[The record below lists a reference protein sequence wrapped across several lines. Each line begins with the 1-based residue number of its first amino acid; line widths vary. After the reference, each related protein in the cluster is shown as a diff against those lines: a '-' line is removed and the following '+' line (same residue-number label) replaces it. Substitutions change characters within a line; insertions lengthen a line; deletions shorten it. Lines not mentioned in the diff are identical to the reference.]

1 MSEPADDPRLLELA
15 LQIADEAPVDWETA
29 RRTAPDLDA
38 DLEFLRALDRI
49 AEGHRFLE
57 PAAPEA
63 EPVRFTWGSL
73 RALEPLGEGGYGEV
87 WRALDPALQR
97 EVALKLRREG
107 AGASTTRWLDE
118 ARRLARIRHP
128 HVLNVYGA
136 DVHEGRAGM
145 WSELVRGHTLEAL
158 LRAWGPL
165 GAREATLI
173 GMDLCSALAAVHAAG
188 LVHGDVKTGNVMR
201 EGLARQRGDSGS
213 AGSAGRI
220 VLMDFSSSQASLAEG
235 AAAPTTTP
243 LYAAPE
249 VLAGGRVSV
258 ASDVHAL
265 GIVLY
270 RLVTGEFP
278 LEATSV
284 QELLERMH
292 AGERVPLRVR
302 RPDLAANF
310 IAVVERA
317 IASDPAQRFA
327 DCGAMERALAAVVGS
342 EVRAVASAVSG
353 AWPRAL
359 AFVAGATLV
368 AAAWWGVSNE
378 GEWFPRLLQL
388 APGHERIAAQ
398 FTSIDAGKEV
408 HGQLGWSLAAVPA
421 KAGGPERIF
430 AGSHGEGGTGSVHV
444 YERGVAGPW
453 RETQILHGERV
464 NDLFGYAVA
473 DVGDLDG
480 DGVHEVAITA
490 YGVDGGAP
498 TSGRVLIYHSG
509 EGALSTPW
517 ATLDG
522 VRSAAGFGYQVC
534 AAGDLNGD
542 GVGDLLVTS
551 PGDDRG
557 GMATGRV
564 YVWFG
569 GKTLHAHPDLELSS
583 GQPGGQFGIS
593 AASLGDVNG
602 DGYDDIAVGSNWA
615 RDGQHRRGRVDVFF
629 GGPHMETTPSITL
642 RGVDPDGAFGISV
655 AGPGDLDGDGLNDMV
670 VGADQA
676 DGLQGGSGA
685 AYVYLSKHGFKGTPD
700 LVLQGE
706 RSGEGFGGRVFALGD
721 VDGDGAPDFAV
732 SAPYADAD
740 AQRNGAVYVYTGGSA
755 LSSDPLMR
763 IAGPRARTRI
773 GLAAAVLPHAKG
785 HYADLLL
792 GAPFADEEQFD
803 AGEVEHVA
811 LRAHAIQ
818 SPRRGSRLR
827 AGESFEL
834 RWRGSAPADAE
845 LSSDGAHWQPLVHA
859 AGGAGENTLRVAMPA
874 GISGVCSLR
883 LRPTAPAAGGV
894 AQVDSLVVAPRP

>member
-1 MSEPADDPRLLELA
+1 MSEPTDDPRLLELA

-29 RRTAPDLDA
+29 RRTAPDLDP

-49 AEGHRFLE
+49 AEGHRLSE
-57 PAAPEA
+57 PAAPQA
-63 EPVRFTWGSL
+63 EPARFTWGSL

-97 EVALKLRREG
+97 EVALKLRRDG
-107 AGASTTRWLDE
+107 AGTSTTLWLDE
-118 ARRLARIRHP
+118 ARRLARVRHQN
-128 HVLNVYGA
+128 VLNVYGA

-165 GAREATLI
+165 GAREAALI

-201 EGLARQRGDSGS
+201 EGLARLRGESGS
-213 AGSAGRI
+213 VGSAGRI
-220 VLMDFSSSQASLAEG
+220 VLMDFSSSHASRADG
-235 AAAPTTTP
+235 AAAPTATP

-249 VLAGGRVSV
+249 ILAGGRASV

-270 RLVTGEFP
+270 RMVTGEFP
-278 LEATSV
+278 LEAVSV
-284 QELLERMH
+284 EELLRH
-292 AGERVPLRVR
+292 VRAGERVPLRAR
-302 RPDLAANF
+302 RPDLPAAF

-317 IASDPAQRFA
+317 IAPEPGQRFA
-327 DCGAMERALAAVVGS
+327 DCGAMERALAALVGS
-342 EVRAVASAVSG
+342 EVSALAPATRGV
-353 AWPRAL
+353 WPRAL
-359 AFVAGATLV
+359 AFVAGAALM
-368 AAAWWGVSNE
+368 AAAWWGVAHVDE
-378 GEWFPRLLQL
+378 FFPRTLGL
-388 APGHERIAAQ
+388 APGGDRIAAQ
-398 FTSIDAGKEV
+398 FTGIDAGAAV
-408 HGQLGWSLAAVPA
+408 HGQLGWSLAATPA
-421 KAGGPERIF
+421 RGGGPERIF

-444 YERGVAGPW
+444 YERGAAGSW
-453 RETQILHGERV
+453 HETQVLHGARV
-464 NDLFGYAVA
+464 NDQYGYALA

-498 TSGRVLIYHSG
+498 ASGRVLLFHA
-509 EGALSTPW
+509 GAGGLGAPW
-517 ATLDG
+517 VTLDG
-522 VRSAAGFGYQVC
+522 MRSAGGFGYQVC
-534 AAGDLNGD
+534 AAGDLDGD
-542 GVGDLLVTS
+542 GIGDLVVTS

-557 GMATGRV
+557 GVATGRA

-569 GKTLHAHPDLELSS
+569 GRSMHSHPDLELSS
-583 GQPGGQFGIS
+583 GAPSGQFGIC
-593 AASLGDVNG
+593 AAALGDVNG

-629 GGPHMETTPSITL
+629 GGPHMQTTPSLTL
-642 RGVDPDGAFGISV
+642 HGVDPDGAFGISV
-655 AGPGDLDGDGLNDMV
+655 AGPGDLDGDGLNDLV
-670 VGADQA
+670 VGADMA

-685 AYVYLSKHGFKGTPD
+685 AYVYLSKHGFKGAPD

-706 RSGEGFGGRVFALGD
+706 HSGEGFGGRVFALGD

-740 AQRNGAVYVYTGGSA
+740 APRNGAVYLYLGGKA
-755 LSSDPLMR
+755 LTSDPVMR
-763 IAGPRARTRI
+763 IAGPRPRTRI

-785 HYADLLL
+785 SYADLVL

-803 AGEVEHVA
+803 AGEIEHVA

-827 AGESFEL
+827 AGEAFDL
-834 RWRGSAPADAE
+834 RWRGSARAE
-845 LSSDGAHWQPLVHA
+845 AEVSGDGQRWLSLAHA
-859 AGGAGENTLRVAMPA
+859 AGGARENTLRVTMPA
-874 GISGVCSLR
+874 GLLGVCSLR
-883 LRPTAPAAGGV
+883 LRPTAASPAGV
-894 AQVDSLVVAPRP
+894 AQVDSVIVTAK